1 MVDVIKTFSSIII
14 HIAFAI
20 SHHGF
25 TINLR
30 SVIVLVY
37 CSVQSQCILHQLL
50 RHVLT
55 VTLLLVTVVQCV
67 QKKVVKNVLLLLYYL
82 LMDHFQPAII
92 VQVSLVFYAQV
103 VTIFSVSAVSQ
114 TTSSLIIVANVSV
127 IASNLRMEHVIYVT
141 TPI

>member
-1 MVDVIKTFSSIII
+1 MVDVIKIFNFIII

-20 SHHGF
+20 NHHGF
-25 TINLR
+25 IINLR

-37 CSVQSQCILHQLL
+37 CSVLAQCILHQLL
-50 RHVLT
+50 KHVLT

-67 QKKVVKNVLLLLYYL
+67 QKKIVKNVFFLLYYL
-82 LMDHFQPAII
+82 SMDHFQPAII
-92 VQVSLVFYAQV
+92 VQISLVFYAQV

-127 IASNLRMEHVIYVT
+127 IASNLQMEHVIYVT